1 MQDSFT
7 VLVDGQVGQQR
18 ERQLLDRAVVGGN
31 PRGQLHDAVHQ
42 GATWGPSG
50 ARGQTT
56 TQRATSWGERKER
69 ERERRKVAKQ
79 EKYEY
84 C

>member
-7 VLVDGQVGQQR
+7 VLVDGQIGQQG
-18 ERQLLDRAVVGGN
+18 EGQLLDRAVVGGN
-31 PRGQLHDAVHQ
+31 PRSQLHDAVHQ

-56 TQRATSWGERKER
+56 TQRATSW
-69 ERERRKVAKQ
+69 RERRERGKK
-79 EKYEY
+79 
-84 C
+84 